1 MASAV
6 LLSVLLGC
14 QCRTYPELCN
24 EFSWQLIRYLV
35 PLRSGFPFASYPLDH
50 SPSKSPCT
58 GLNCFNLYPHQFT
71 QYKGAMAA
79 ITVNGNTIN
88 PESDKFVS
96 DNSKGSNFIYVQG
109 FHDLTT
115 EEKQQLA
122 QLHVEIAEYVS
133 EHTYLCRYE
142 PDDIKRLQE
151 LPFVKASNM

>member
-1 MASAV
+1 
-6 LLSVLLGC
+6 
-14 QCRTYPELCN
+14 
-24 EFSWQLIRYLV
+24 
-35 PLRSGFPFASYPLDH
+35 
-50 SPSKSPCT
+50 
-58 GLNCFNLYPHQFT
+58 
-71 QYKGAMAA
+71 MAA

-109 FHDLTT
+109 FQDLTT

-122 QLHVEIAEYVS
+122 QLRVEIAEYVS